1 MCGSSVAKSLCS
13 DVGEGQAAQSV
24 DGNLSISKEV

>member
-24 DGNLSISKEV
+24 NGSDNGP